1 MMELISINKE
11 LLESSERLK
20 NASTELF
27 ALAREKAQ
35 AEKAYRIALYK
46 AIMELK
52 DAGEKVTLIP
62 DLARGKTAD
71 AKFQRD
77 LADVRFTAGREALD
91 AIKTQ
96 VSSLQT
102 ILKYQTEV

>member
-1 MMELISINKE
+1 MKPCGKRTKSHLILVVSNIIKGQFG
-11 LLESSERLK
+11 LK
-20 NASTELF
+20 
-27 ALAREKAQ
+27 
-35 AEKAYRIALYK
+35 
-46 AIMELK
+46 K

-62 DLARGKTAD
+62 DLARGMTAD

>member
-1 MMELISINKE
+1 MEITSINKE
-11 LLESSERLK
+11 LLDSSERLK
-20 NASTELF
+20 NASNELF
-27 ALAREKAQ
+27 KLAREKAE
-35 AEKAYRIALYK
+35 AERDYRRALHH

-52 DAGEKVTLIP
+52 IAGERATLIP
-62 DLARGKTAD
+62 DLARGQVAEI
-71 AKFQRD
+71 KFTRD
-77 LADVRFTAGREALD
+77 LSDARFTAGREALD